1 MIAITGA
8 SGQLGRLVF
17 EQLLTTTPASQLT
30 ALVRNPESV
39 KDLAD
44 QGVTVKHADYNE
56 PATLAEA
63 LKGVDKLLLISSSEV
78 GQRAPQHK
86 NVIEAAKEAGV
97 SLIAYTSILHAD
109 TSPLGL
115 AEEHRATEAMLA
127 ESGVPYVLLRN
138 GWYSENYTA
147 SVPAALQ
154 LNALY
159 GCAGD
164 GLIASA
170 ARADYAAA
178 AAKVMTLDDQA
189 GKTYE
194 LAGDTAYTLAEL
206 AAEISKQTGKDIGYV
221 NLPEANYAGALKNAG
236 LPEPLAEMLAES
248 DTGASKGGL
257 FDGSKTLS
265 SLIGRATTPM
275 SDSVTAA
282 LKATQ

>member
-8 SGQLGRLVF
+8 SGQLGRLVIDS
-17 EQLLTTTPASQLT
+17 LLTSVPASELV
-30 ALVRNPESV
+30 ALVRNPASV
-39 KDLAD
+39 SDLKDK
-44 QGVTVKHADYNE
+44 GVNVRQADYTQ
-56 PATLAEA
+56 PDTLITA
-63 LKGVDKLLLISSSEV
+63 LQGADKLLLISSSEV
-78 GQRAPQHK
+78 GQRLVQHQ
-86 NVIEAAKEAGV
+86 NVIEAAKETGV
-97 SLIAYTSILHAD
+97 SLLAYTSILHAD

-115 AEEHRATEAMLA
+115 ADEHKATEAALA
-127 ESGVPYVLLRN
+127 DSGIPHVVLRN

-159 GCAGD
+159 GSAAD

-221 NLPEANYAGALKNAG
+221 NLPEADYAGALKNAG

-257 FDGSKTLS
+257 YDGSKTLS
-265 SLIGRATTPM
+265 SLTGRATTPM

-282 LKATQ
+282 LEATQ